1 MMRNLSVQPI
11 GLEYYPERFCID
23 NGSMLPRSK
32 INWVQFC
39 EILPGDFM
47 SRTITIS
54 DELYASL
61 EAEAHARGLNSI
73 EHLLEEREQSACDL
87 SERQRVV
94 KRIDDL
100 RERLFI
106 KYGEMPDS
114 VELLRADRNR

>member
-1 MMRNLSVQPI
+1 
-11 GLEYYPERFCID
+11 
-23 NGSMLPRSK
+23 
-32 INWVQFC
+32 
-39 EILPGDFM
+39 M

-54 DELYASL
+54 DELYARL
-61 EAEAHARGLNSI
+61 EAQARARGLNNI
-73 EHLLEEREQSACDL
+73 ERLLEERAQSESDL
-87 SERQRVV
+87 DERQKVV

>member
-1 MMRNLSVQPI
+1 
-11 GLEYYPERFCID
+11 
-23 NGSMLPRSK
+23 
-32 INWVQFC
+32 
-39 EILPGDFM
+39 M

-54 DELYASL
+54 DELYARL
-61 EAEAHARGLNSI
+61 EAEARARGLNDI
-73 EHLLEEREQSACDL
+73 ERLLEEREQGEFDL
-87 SERQRVV
+87 NERQRVV

>member
-1 MMRNLSVQPI
+1 
-11 GLEYYPERFCID
+11 
-23 NGSMLPRSK
+23 
-32 INWVQFC
+32 
-39 EILPGDFM
+39 M

-54 DELYASL
+54 DELYARL
-61 EAEAHARGLNSI
+61 EAEARTRGLNSI
-73 EHLLEEREQSACDL
+73 EHLLEEREQSASDL
-87 SERQRVV
+87 NERQRVV

>member
-1 MMRNLSVQPI
+1 
-11 GLEYYPERFCID
+11 
-23 NGSMLPRSK
+23 
-32 INWVQFC
+32 
-39 EILPGDFM
+39 M

-54 DELYASL
+54 DELYARL
-61 EAEAHARGLNSI
+61 EAEARARGLSNI
-73 EHLLEEREQSACDL
+73 ERLLEERQQSKYDL
-87 SERQRVV
+87 NDRQRVV